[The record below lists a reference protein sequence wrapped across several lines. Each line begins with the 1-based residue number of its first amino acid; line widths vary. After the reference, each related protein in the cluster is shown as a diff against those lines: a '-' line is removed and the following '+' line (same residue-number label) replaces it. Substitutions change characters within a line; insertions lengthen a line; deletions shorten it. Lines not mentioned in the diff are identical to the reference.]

1 MIAPKL
7 RRRCLCHQHNQ
18 SPEIPDQKNLDRGNK
33 RLKKGRKAKYRFERA
48 QIVTQKGQKRAR
60 WTIANWVGL
69 IGINQSFKKSK
80 HSRAEYCGYAFLQ
93 TK

>member
-1 MIAPKL
+1 
-7 RRRCLCHQHNQ
+7 
-18 SPEIPDQKNLDRGNK
+18 
-33 RLKKGRKAKYRFERA
+33 LKQGRKAKYRFEQA

-60 WTIANWVGL
+60 WAIADGVGL

-93 TK
+93 TQ